1 MKSPIR
7 KRVNRIYD
15 AVASIDSIY
24 EAYASKKK
32 IGYLDMLMFYEIL
45 EEAEPLTQK
54 RLCEILEV
62 SKTTLNSV
70 VKRWSDKGC
79 IELTQSE
86 LRSKEKWI
94 RLTPAGEIFA
104 HALVDPLFAME
115 EAAVGR
121 ITDDEIDQVEG
132 IVFKYAFSL
141 SSQIEKMEDM
151 NHE

>member
-70 VKRWSDKGC
+70 VKRWADKGC
-79 IELTQSE
+79 IELMPSE

-94 RLTPAGEIFA
+94 RLTPAGETFA
-104 HALVDPLFAME
+104 HELVDPLFAME
-115 EAAVGR
+115 EVAVGR
-121 ITDDEIDQVEG
+121 ITDDEIEQVEG
-132 IVFKYAFSL
+132 IVSKYALSL